1 MTNQWR
7 RATAVVAAATMTLAA
22 CGQSTTPPAATG
34 TTAPSATVAARGA
47 GDDLKILYWQAPTI
61 LNAHL
66 ATGTK
71 DSDAAR
77 LVTEPLASWGPD
89 AKPLANG
96 LAAEI
101 PTVANGGV
109 SADLT
114 AVTWKLKQ
122 GVKWSD
128 GSAFTADDVAFT
140 FSLMADPKT
149 AVSTSDSAEG
159 VKSVVAKDATT
170 VVVTYNAPNPNFY
183 QWGVGTCCYIL
194 QKKQFEAFQ
203 EIGRAHV

>member
-1 MTNQWR
+1 MRDCERRGRYEQGMTIQWR
-7 RATAVVAAATMTLAA
+7 RASAVVAVAAMTLAA
-22 CGQSTTPPAATG
+22 CGTTPPPAGTSPTPTTG
-34 TTAPSATVAARGA
+34 ASATTAAAKRGA

-77 LVTEPLASWGPD
+77 LVTEPLASYGPD
-89 AKPLANG
+89 AKPLANA
-96 LAAEI
+96 LAAEL

-114 AVTWKLKQ
+114 TVTWKLRQ
-122 GVKWSD
+122 NVKWSD

-149 AVSTSDSAEG
+149 AVSTSDAAEG
-159 VKSVVAKDATT
+159 VKSVVAK
-170 VVVTYNAPNPNFY
+170 
-183 QWGVGTCCYIL
+183 
-194 QKKQFEAFQ
+194 
-203 EIGRAHV
+203 

>member
-1 MTNQWR
+1 MTIQWR
-7 RATAVVAAATMTLAA
+7 RASAVVAVAAMTLAA
-22 CGQSTTPPAATG
+22 CGTPPPAG
-34 TTAPSATVAARGA
+34 TSATPAASASTAAAKRGA

-77 LVTEPLASWGPD
+77 LVTEPLASYGPD
-89 AKPLANG
+89 AKPLANA

-114 AVTWKLKQ
+114 TVTWKLKQ

-149 AVSTSDSAEG
+149 AV
-159 VKSVVAKDATT
+159 
-170 VVVTYNAPNPNFY
+170 
-183 QWGVGTCCYIL
+183 
-194 QKKQFEAFQ
+194 
-203 EIGRAHV
+203 

>member
-7 RATAVVAAATMTLAA
+7 RASAVVAVAAMTLAA
-22 CGQSTTPPAATG
+22 CGQATTPPAATG
-34 TTAPSATVAARGA
+34 TVAPSATVAAAKRGA

-77 LVTEPLASWGPD
+77 LVTEPLASYGPD

-114 AVTWKLKQ
+114 TVTWKLKQ

-128 GSAFTADDVAFT
+128 G
-140 FSLMADPKT
+140 
-149 AVSTSDSAEG
+149 
-159 VKSVVAKDATT
+159 
-170 VVVTYNAPNPNFY
+170 
-183 QWGVGTCCYIL
+183 
-194 QKKQFEAFQ
+194 
-203 EIGRAHV
+203 